1 MTIQHGAVAPT
12 DTRAETAKHERT
24 SPSVTA
30 TAIKPQR
37 TPPLLA
43 TARAPK
49 QVPPES
55 RAQIS
60 PRERIDHSAT
70 ELIAHYHRLPQ
81 TDSVYKFVSAR
92 LNTLLSDFKIDNK
105 PELIVLARKGFGI
118 NACATPD
125 GAVIISPEMLAFLKY
140 VEELDYVL
148 LHEVQHLA
156 GKHHEKQEA
165 SKDSLM
171 GAAGQGRISEYD
183 ADLAAFVALAHPARN
198 SSPMGAIVALERFNQ
213 EAPTAWDVAHGT
225 LVDRI
230 MNLKW
235 LTLFKDLST
244 EGAIPGESGSLSK
257 PLRRMPAFI
266 AAAVETLP
274 AGSRVESL
282 LKRPPP
288 DRGYDAYRAE
298 LREAIAASEISSLRW
313 ALPHLCKDLKLC
325 TGQSASAKFLR
336 ESYAEA
342 VHLIFSKLFDEVAAT
357 SQRHDLSPAS
367 ARQLLGAE
375 LMLCGITTEGA
386 RENLRGPLQKR
397 VISSLE
403 QFQSGLSSQGD
414 VETLCRIVP
423 LLEGNVAPEQTKRF
437 IFEVGRAALVD
448 NCVFDRDEDET
459 IDIEGYLSQFHDLA
473 TAIAPL
479 TLTRL
484 SDAQEFETIL
494 HAQSF
499 LQLATHLLDIE
510 SPQLDDA
517 IRHSNENK
525 SGFLEDP
532 AAVSVSLQFLGEL
545 VPDSSLMQRLSE
557 FSRERLKL
565 LSIDDSK
572 AQLRELF
579 RNTAPLISR
588 IVTPE
593 DAPAALSQIKNK
605 FQDAYHAAKSL
616 PNYLH
621 SSVGTISKAAFVESI
636 YNEEIRRDDAAIEN
650 APLEHAMTFML
661 LKAGFLH
668 TLCQYAEQ
676 RDHVSARIDEGLRLV
691 GPRFEVLVDFMN
703 ELRSE
708 RPESLIRGESLP
720 PRHGNPNETIG
731 IHEAIFQSLYEEL
744 FNVTTPLSSER
755 VLERLYTFATL
766 TAIVAPEENSATSPH
781 LEILNLGVQALQE
794 VYREDKSSEQ
804 FLKHALAVSFFD
816 PNQVSARPIQ
826 RGLAIRLIEAM
837 GAERAAKELFENF
850 RPHRQWHSLEALE
863 RLDETAGTTTEIKNV
878 ATLSKDHLLAADQIA
893 DRAGS
898 AVLADLIMSNTGR
911 WDSFE
916 FLFTGLSTAENDKA
930 LTEMLSQ
937 RWWTAQA
944 ETLLAPLRRE
954 DLPEPGQFKVDP
966 ERRDTA
972 EAFLENVSRLTPVT
986 FTAVHPLDATVFST
1000 PETITAR
1007 TVRSGL
1013 YGLGMGERLVVLR
1026 KLANDPTRG
1035 VLISPERRERVAD
1048 GLINMMLGDS
1058 QSDKLTQLS
1067 SQAFFALFRAVP
1079 ADDLGI
1085 AITPMLLDHFLR
1097 APRRSASFKPFA
1109 EEKAHHFLEE
1119 FGWDADDLHPSSL
1132 GPSKRK
1138 QEMASFY
1145 QRAHNEISR
1154 HLEWALSGRDPKT
1167 KQSISESVDTLM
1179 NVCDINLSDHKSL
1192 SRRGAIPFILDFSRN
1207 LQTPGTRA
1215 LQLLGGVV
1223 ELPPEIEREFL
1234 QVYDARKGQS
1244 KQSALNTIEKTVPN
1258 FAAELHSLQ
1267 RIGGGALYSV
1277 FLAALKDGTR
1287 EVLRV
1292 ANPNPQYH
1300 TERILHS
1307 MRAAQ
1312 AQLER
1317 ENADFAIGAHVINL
1331 VDEWISSELKD
1342 TTFESDDKLFRS
1354 QWNNWRPERSCPLS
1368 IHVPHSHPTGSLL
1381 VRREEFIPGR
1391 NFTELEQIYREDPAL
1406 ARNAV
1411 ALALRHY
1418 TAQIEGSWYNLGE
1431 RLVHSDI
1438 SPGNLRLM
1446 DGGKVAILDRSM
1458 FLRFS
1463 LEDRMALKRMREAE
1477 SSSKDLATSM
1487 VDGLAKLQTRKFSTA
1502 EKAQIA
1508 ERVAEALKSSS
1519 SQENNFMKGF
1529 LIAQREGLMVPL
1541 RFQLLVKNF
1550 NSFRVMAQKVGFASL
1565 KEAQEHRWGK

>member
-1 MTIQHGAVAPT
+1 MTTKHGALAPS
-12 DTRAETAKHERT
+12 DTRADTADRGRK
-24 SPSVTA
+24 SPPVDA
-30 TAIKPQR
+30 AAIRAKQ

-49 QVPPES
+49 EVHEADRPQTS
-55 RAQIS
+55 QIN
-60 PRERIDHSAT
+60 RIDHSAT
-70 ELIAHYHRLPQ
+70 ELIAHYQRLPR
-81 TDSVYKFVSAR
+81 TDSIYKFVSAR
-92 LNTLLSDFKIDNK
+92 LNNLLVDLKINTQ
-105 PELIVLARKGFGI
+105 PELVILARKGFGV

-125 GAVIISPEMLAFLKY
+125 GAIIISPEMLSFLKY

-148 LHEVQHLA
+148 LHEAQHLA
-156 GKHHEKQEA
+156 GKHHQKQEA
-165 SKDSLM
+165 QENTLLGSP
-171 GAAGQGRISEYD
+171 GQSRINEYD
-183 ADLAAFVALAHPARN
+183 ADLAAFVALAHPVRN
-198 SSPMGAIVALERFNQ
+198 SSPMGAISALERFNQ
-213 EAPTAWDVAHGT
+213 EAPTAWDIAHGT

-244 EGAIPGESGSLSK
+244 DGAIPGESGSLSK
-257 PLRRMPAFI
+257 PLRRIPTFI
-266 AAAVETLP
+266 ATAVETLP
-274 AGSRVESL
+274 EGSRVESL
-282 LKRPPP
+282 LQRPPP
-288 DRGYDAYRAE
+288 DRGYDAYRTE

-313 ALPHLCKDLKLC
+313 ALPHLFKDLRLC
-325 TGQSASAKFLR
+325 AGQSASAKFLR

-342 VHLIFSKLFDEVAAT
+342 VHLIFSKLFDEVTAT
-357 SQRHDLSPAS
+357 SARHSLSPDS
-367 ARQLLGAE
+367 TRQLLGAE
-375 LMLCGITTEGA
+375 LMLCGITPERA
-386 RENLRGPLQKR
+386 KDNLHGPLQKR
-397 VISSLE
+397 VLSSLE
-403 QFQSGLSSQGD
+403 QFHR
-414 VETLCRIVP
+414 TLRSREDLESLCNIIP
-423 LLEGNVAPEQTKRF
+423 LVEGNIAAEQTKRF
-437 IFEVGRAALVD
+437 VFEVGRAALVD
-448 NCVFDRDEDET
+448 NCVFDRDEDDS
-459 IDIEGYLSQFHDLA
+459 IDIEGYLSQFDILA
-473 TAIAPL
+473 SAISPL
-479 TLTRL
+479 TLLRL
-484 SDAQEFETIL
+484 SEAEGFETSL
-494 HAQSF
+494 RGQAF

-510 SPQLDDA
+510 SPQIDA
-517 IRHSNENK
+517 AVRLSNERK
-525 SGFLEDP
+525 ATFLSVP
-532 AAVSVSLQFLGEL
+532 AAVSVSLDFLEGL
-545 VPDSSLMQRLSE
+545 VPDKSLMRRLNE
-557 FSRERLKL
+557 FAKDTLKL

-572 AQLRELF
+572 AQLRKLF
-579 RNTAPLISR
+579 REINPLISQ

-593 DAPAALSQIKNK
+593 DAPAALSQIKKN
-605 FQDAYHAAKSL
+605 FQDAYQVAKNL
-616 PNYLH
+616 PEQLNTPTGPAYKL
-621 SSVGTISKAAFVESI
+621 GAVESI
-636 YNEEIRRDDAAIEN
+636 YAEEIRCDVALIER
-650 APLEHAMTFML
+650 AHLEHAMSFML

-668 TLCQYAEQ
+668 TLCDYTEL
-676 RDHVSARIDEGLRLV
+676 RDRVSGRIDEGLRLV
-691 GPRFEVLVDFMN
+691 APRFEVLVDFMN

-708 RPESLIRGESLP
+708 RPESLITGESLP
-720 PRHGNPNETIG
+720 PRQGNPSETIG

-744 FNVTTPLSSER
+744 FNITTPLSSER

-766 TAIVAPEENSATSPH
+766 TAIVPPEENSATSPH
-781 LEILNLGVQALQE
+781 LEILNLGVKALQD
-794 VYREDKSSEQ
+794 VYRDDKSTEP

-863 RLDETAGTTTEIKNV
+863 KLDETANTISEIKNV

-893 DRAGS
+893 DRAGN
-898 AVLADLIMSNTGR
+898 AVLADLIMSKTGR

-916 FLFTGLSTAENDKA
+916 FLFTGLSTAEDDKA
-930 LTEMLSQ
+930 LTDMLSH

-944 ETLLAPLRRE
+944 ETLLAPLRRD
-954 DLPEPGQFKVDP
+954 DLPEPEQFKADP
-966 ERRDTA
+966 ERRDA
-972 EAFLENVSRLTPVT
+972 ADNFLDEVSQLTPVT
-986 FTAVHPLDATVFST
+986 FATTHPLDSNIFST

-1048 GLINMMLGDS
+1048 GLLTMMLGDS
-1058 QSDKLTQLS
+1058 HADQLTRLS

-1109 EEKAHHFLEE
+1109 EQQAHRFLEDL
-1119 FGWDADDLHPSSL
+1119 GWDEADLNPKSE
-1132 GPSKRK
+1132 GVRKRK
-1138 QEMASFY
+1138 QDLTSFH
-1145 QRAHNEISR
+1145 QKAHNEISR
-1154 HLEWALSGRDPKT
+1154 HLEWALSGRDPRT

-1179 NVCDINLSDHKSL
+1179 SVCDISLSDHKSL

-1244 KQSALNTIEKTVPN
+1244 KQSALNTIEKTVP
-1258 FAAELHSLQ
+1258 ALTTELHSLR

-1277 FLAALKDGTR
+1277 FLAELKNGTR

-1317 ENADFAIGAHVINL
+1317 ENPDFAIGAHVINL
-1331 VDEWISSELKD
+1331 VDEWISNELKD
-1342 TTFESDDKLFRS
+1342 TTFEADDKAFRS
-1354 QWNNWRPERSCPLS
+1354 KWNNWKPERGCPLS
-1368 IHVPHSHPTGSLL
+1368 IHVPSSNPTGSLL
-1381 VRREEFIPGR
+1381 LRREEFIPGR

-1418 TAQIEGSWYNLGE
+1418 TAQIEGTWYNLGE

-1463 LEDRMALKRMREAE
+1463 LEDRMVLKRMRDAE
-1477 SSSKDLATSM
+1477 SSSKELATHM
-1487 VDGLAKLQTRKFSTA
+1487 VDGLVKLQTRKFSAA
-1502 EKAQIA
+1502 EKSQIA
-1508 ERVAEALKSSS
+1508 ERVAEALESSS
-1519 SQENNFMKGF
+1519 SQGNNFMKGF

-1565 KEAQEHRWGK
+1565 QEAQEHRWDR